1 MASKKILL
9 GVGLLAA
16 MAIVFCAVIGWPPV
30 AKNDTQGAI
39 GVAKKYQAEQI
50 SDQDVVLADPEIQ
63 ELLQTDFF
71 YQLVTDADFQKLY
84 LSGVLDKV
92 MVQAPGALGDHVASN
107 LTEVGRALSDDRI
120 KQNIAAGKFDVAAG
134 LAAQKGIKVTA
145 EDLSKL
151 QIKGLDA
158 AHQVQSLTDLG
169 RALSDDDVK
178 QHIAAGKFDLAAATA
193 KSKGMHFPEV
203 ILSSYAVAKG
213 PVVSVQQLNEL
224 GRALSDDDV
233 KQHIAAGKFDLA
245 AQTAQS
251 KQIKVS
257 ASDLQ
262 KFDMQTLGAKGDDIT
277 ALGRLLQKDS
287 FQKALPYSGTMQK
300 LMVQSGTFKNAVR
313 SGDMSKFG
321 RDIVASKKKAP

>member
-50 SDQDVVLADPEIQ
+50 SEQDVVLADPEIQ

-71 YQLVTDADFQKLY
+71 YQLVTDADFQRLY
-84 LSGVLDKV
+84 LSGVLERAV
-92 MVQAPGALGDHVASN
+92 TQIPTSLGALSVAD
-107 LTEVGRALSDDRI
+107 LTELGRGLSDDEVKKHIAAGKLDLAAATAKSKGIHFPEVVIQRYAVAKGPVISVQQLDDLGRALSDDDV
-120 KQNIAAGKFDVAAG
+120 KKHIAAGKFDIAAG
-134 LAAQKGIKVTA
+134 LASQKGIKITS

-151 QIKGLDA
+151 QIKGMDA
-158 AHQVQSLTDLG
+158 HGVSRLTDLG

-178 QHIAAGKFDLAAATA
+178 KHIAAGKFD
-193 KSKGMHFPEV
+193 V
-203 ILSSYAVAKG
+203 
-213 PVVSVQQLNEL
+213 
-224 GRALSDDDV
+224 
-233 KQHIAAGKFDLA
+233 A
-245 AQTAQS
+245 AQTAQG
-251 KQIKVS
+251 KQIKVTP
-257 ASDLQ
+257 ADLQ
-262 KFDMQTLGAKGDDIT
+262 KFDMQALGAKGDDIA

-287 FQKALPYSGTMQK
+287 FQKALPYAGTMQK

-313 SGDMSKFG
+313 SGDMSKLSQ
-321 RDIVASKKKAP
+321 DIVGAKKKAR